1 MIDKKDII
9 NKPVGNEVI
18 PNEVILK
25 KKAKTITLKINS
37 NVIMVAVLI
46 ILVVVSIGQAAE
58 LGSLKE
64 KIVTGE
70 VQAATTSSS
79 SSSSGTGSTPAN
91 LQNLPS
97 MVGGC

>member
-9 NKPVGNEVI
+9 NKPVENEVI
-18 PNEVILK
+18 PK

-46 ILVVVSIGQAAE
+46 ILVVVSVGQAAE
-58 LGSLKE
+58 LSSLKE